1 MRLKIVVNFDRT
13 YKLLARVLNACFSFF
28 NKTMNL
34 QKLLL
39 TRRFFST
46 LAFFSMQ
53 TVFFIYLQGKGLSN
67 SEIAFSLSLLFF
79 CNQALAIFAGI
90 WGDRFGLAKMMLLG
104 CFLDVIAYI
113 FFLSADNYILL
124 LIATTCFGLG
134 SCLFGTNAKA
144 CLLVLAGEEYKEKT
158 RLQGKYLKVTSM
170 SSMFAPLLV
179 IPFIKY
185 NHIEWLIWVCF
196 AMEAILFALMVKPF
210 YQIQTLQTLVKFR
223 FAQIKEII
231 TKEFLLVHL
240 MLFIPL
246 SIATSFFVIFPFL
259 FDNKLG
265 MPEHSPIALFVN
277 GLLTVSL
284 QSYFSR
290 KINLTIKQTL
300 LVAPILAV
308 GIILPWF
315 ITLKYISL
323 VSAYIYLVIFTVI
336 EVYALTA
343 MANLLVKFDNG
354 TNRGFIFGSSRLLLS
369 IATVIVMNL
378 VPHLFLL

>member
-1 MRLKIVVNFDRT
+1 MRLKIIVNFDRT
-13 YKLLARVLNACFSFF
+13 YKLLARVLNACFSFL

-79 CNQALAIFAGI
+79 CNQALAILAGI

-144 CLLVLAGEEYKEKT
+144 CLLVLAGEEYKDKT
-158 RLQGKYLKVTSM
+158 RLQGKYLKVTSI

-196 AMEAILFALMVKPF
+196 AMEAVLFALMVKPF

-300 LVAPILAV
+300 GVAPILAV

-323 VSAYIYLVIFTVI
+323 VSAYTYLVIFTVI

>member
-1 MRLKIVVNFDRT
+1 MRLKIIVNFDRT
-13 YKLLARVLNACFSFF
+13 YKLLARVLNACFSFL

-53 TVFFIYLQGKGLSN
+53 TVFFIYLQGKELSN

-196 AMEAILFALMVKPF
+196 AMEAVLFALMVKPF

-300 LVAPILAV
+300 GVAPILAV

-323 VSAYIYLVIFTVI
+323 VSAYTYLVIFTVI